1 MKFIDNIDKKTYD
14 NFVDNHKLSTFMQCF
29 DWGKFKSIHEW
40 DMYTVG
46 VSQNDKIV
54 ASTLLLRRKLPGM
67 NKYIFYAPR
76 GLLVD
81 YRNKELFEF
90 FIKNL
95 RVFCIKNKGV
105 FLRFDPILKKQKHNL
120 EGDVIEGEN
129 SLDIINKLKQK
140 GFAYKGNST
149 NFEGFQPRFVM
160 HLDISEDIDSIF
172 KNFHKKTQYNIKL
185 ASRRGIEVREGK
197 KEDLEEFYRIMKITG
212 ERDGFRTRQIKY
224 FEEMYDYLVDNDR
237 MKLFIARYNPKKLLN
252 ELLNKQKDL
261 SKQLD
266 RVIKKLEDLEDG
278 QLKDKNIKKKEKL
291 EEDLNKLKHQ
301 IEKTKEDTNKYKDG
315 VVVSGTIAMRT
326 NRSVCYLYGASD
338 NNYRN
343 YMPNYLIQW
352 EMIKWAKERNAEIYD
367 FRGIS
372 GKIDENDHLF
382 GLYRFKKGFNPE
394 FVEYVGE
401 FDLIFN
407 KLLYF
412 VFEKGVPILKKC
424 RKIIKK

>member
-1 MKFIDNIDKKTYD
+1 MKFVDNIDKKTYD
-14 NFVDNHKLSTFMQCF
+14 DFVDNHKLSTFMQCF

-40 DMYTVG
+40 EMYTVG

-129 SLDIINKLKQK
+129 SLDIINQLKQK

-407 KLLYF
+407 KFLYF
-412 VFEKGVPILKKC
+412 IFEKGVPILKKC

>member
-40 DMYTVG
+40 EMYTVG

-212 ERDGFRTRQIKY
+212 ERDGFRTRKIKY

-407 KLLYF
+407 KFLYF
-412 VFEKGVPILKKC
+412 IFEKGVPILKKC

>member
-1 MKFIDNIDKKTYD
+1 MKFVDNIDKKTYD
-14 NFVDNHKLSTFMQCF
+14 DFVDNHKLSTFMQCF

-40 DMYTVG
+40 EMYTVG

-129 SLDIINKLKQK
+129 SLDIINQLKQK
-140 GFAYKGNST
+140 GFAYKGSST

>member
-129 SLDIINKLKQK
+129 SLDIINQLKQK

-407 KLLYF
+407 KFLYF
-412 VFEKGVPILKKC
+412 IFEKGVPILKKC